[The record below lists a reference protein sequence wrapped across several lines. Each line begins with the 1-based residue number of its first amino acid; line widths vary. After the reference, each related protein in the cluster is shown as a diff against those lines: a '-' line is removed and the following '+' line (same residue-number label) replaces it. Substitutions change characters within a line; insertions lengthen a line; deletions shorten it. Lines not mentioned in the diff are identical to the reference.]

1 MNPFFEEWLRQ
12 SSGLIPAVLSSH
24 EKQSSNAESTSG
36 HIGGLVAVGA
46 SYAAAGFFIAVD
58 GPLPFGDAIAVGIL
72 AVPDAAW
79 YGLGY
84 WIAE

>member
-1 MNPFFEEWLRQ
+1 MNPFYEEWLVA
-12 SSGLIPAVLSSH
+12 SGGLIPAILQTH
-24 EKQSSNAESTSG
+24 EQKAETAESITG

-46 SYAAAGFFIAVD
+46 SYAAIGFLVVID
-58 GPLPFGDAIAVGIL
+58 GPLPFGDAIAVGIA

-84 WIAE
+84 WLAE